1 MEFDAIINEITQ
13 KENQE
18 VTPVTDAV
26 TQEVLNETTE
36 VTENHSEITEQPNE
50 LKESVYEF
58 AKARSILH
66 EKIIGKDINGRNVSD
81 WCGCNCACTHSS
93 Y

>member
-1 MEFDAIINEITQ
+1 MEFDSIINEIAQ
-13 KENQE
+13 RNNQE
-18 VTPVTDAV
+18 VKPVNEITGI
-26 TQEVLNETTE
+26 EGINETAKVTENHTE
-36 VTENHSEITEQPNE
+36 VTELNNN

-81 WCGCNCACTHSS
+81 WCGCNNACTHSS